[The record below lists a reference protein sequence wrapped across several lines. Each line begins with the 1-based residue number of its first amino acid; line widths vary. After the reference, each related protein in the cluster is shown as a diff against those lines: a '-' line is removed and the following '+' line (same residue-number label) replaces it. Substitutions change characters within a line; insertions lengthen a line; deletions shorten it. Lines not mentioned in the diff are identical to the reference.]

1 MRMFR
6 GTGKFAVDRE
16 RRLEK
21 AGFVWSSNY
30 HSGSSS
36 LPCPPV
42 ESNSPCRVCDAAV
55 NAKEVEVEE
64 EERPPQEER
73 QRQEAY
79 DAQDS
84 RAHDGSCSARQTFR
98 NPQTEEKWFWN
109 EESEDHF
116 SEYSSPGEWRRFVDA
131 DGERWWW
138 QEASGEWFYES

>member
-84 RAHDGSCSARQTFR
+84 RAHDGSCPAWQTFR

-131 DGERWWW
+131 DGKRWWW
-138 QEASGEWFYES
+138 LEASGEWFYES